1 MAARAAWA
9 LEMRKRANKS
19 PAASSRSSKRKRG
32 KSRTKKKELQEKEL
46 QEKELQEKELQEK
59 ELQKKELQ
67 KKELQEKPLQEKELQ
82 EKELQEK
89 EDQPTMKDAAS
100 AKPPETAATPKM
112 IAAESTKNW
121 GELFPDP
128 EAQRTSHMT
137 TRHQHSNAKKMVIF
151 AIVLFL
157 TSGALLMI
165 MIWSK
170 PRATIVFCN
179 TSDCLRHTTELKE
192 AMDTSV
198 DPCNDFYKF
207 TCGSWKPKRG
217 ERSMVAQVFADS
229 TQIAIEE
236 MEGPSENAVV
246 PKVMHYY
253 KNCIQLR
260 DFTPTDVA
268 LYMNFKQGLGF
279 LWPEKK
285 QSAID
290 ALLPLLNLTI
300 TWNMKLLFHLEALPA
315 YKRRPQTLYITRS
328 RLSATWLDPTWTP
341 VTFAEVV
348 RRHCGELG
356 VAPPSDSS
364 IQELKS
370 TVEKIINT
378 TLKLPPDATTDTQ
391 IMMKEIEQLMPNR
404 GHDWL
409 SSLNKLYSPQF
420 TWTQDSPVALEHEA
434 ILQNVYALLENYK
447 EKKQTLMEGLSFVF
461 LRTSL
466 WFFAGKPELRFTS
479 DPKVGRRIWKLTCV
493 MYTAENFGLLIAASH
508 IYTRYSSSVRGQ
520 LARFQRGIQTTI
532 KQQLEDAEWIDATIK
547 SKATVKIDAMTLDTM
562 PEENFFSDVDLAR
575 LYRHFPSVAASFIEN
590 YIKVAEAYRL
600 LIGHDN
606 FISVYS
612 KRLGDGS
619 PSRYDYYY
627 NIGYIYLGA
636 MEPPI
641 LYLSGTTAM
650 MYGSFGTL
658 IAECMVRSF
667 DKRGVL
673 ITGEGKRKLWWDS
686 PAYTQRV
693 GCDILSDRKSG
704 GSGTTSDANTLPAG
718 SRDPREFR
726 FAALFPLAPALTT
739 SFIAH
744 RRARIKDGRHVQHRL
759 QGLDDYTDD
768 QVFFLTY
775 CLMTCATNS
784 TGETCN
790 VPLRQM
796 QRFASAFRC
805 RRGSPMNPK
814 KKCTFFS

>member
-1 MAARAAWA
+1 
-9 LEMRKRANKS
+9 MR
-19 PAASSRSSKRKRG
+19 SRC
-32 KSRTKKKELQEKEL
+32 
-46 QEKELQEKELQEK
+46 
-59 ELQKKELQ
+59 
-67 KKELQEKPLQEKELQ
+67 
-82 EKELQEK
+82 
-89 EDQPTMKDAAS
+89 
-100 AKPPETAATPKM
+100 
-112 IAAESTKNW
+112 
-121 GELFPDP
+121 
-128 EAQRTSHMT
+128 
-137 TRHQHSNAKKMVIF
+137 QHSYAKTFIT
-151 AIVLFL
+151 AIALL
-157 TSGALLMI
+157 LASGALLMI
-165 MIWSK
+165 MIWSLSH
-170 PRATIVFCN
+170 ATIVLCN
-179 TSDCLRHTTELKE
+179 TPDCLRHVTELKE
-192 AMDTSV
+192 TMDTSV

-217 ERSMVAQVFADS
+217 ERSMVARVFAES

-236 MEGPSENAVV
+236 MDGPSENAVV
-246 PKVMHYY
+246 PKVMDYY

-260 DFTPTDVA
+260 HFTPTDVE

-300 TWNMKLLFHLEALPA
+300 TWNINFLFQLEALPA
-315 YKRRPQTLYITRS
+315 YKRRPQTLYITRGILS
-328 RLSATWLDPTWTP
+328 RRFLDPTWTP

-356 VAPPSDSS
+356 VEPPSDSS

-370 TVEKIINT
+370 TVEDIINAA
-378 TLKLPPDATTDTQ
+378 LKLPPDATTDTQ
-391 IMMKEIEQLMPNR
+391 IMMKEIEQLMPKR
-404 GHDWL
+404 AYDWL
-409 SSLNKLYSPQF
+409 ISLNKLYSPQF
-420 TWTQDSPVALEHEA
+420 TWTPDSPVALEDEA
-434 ILQNVYALLENYK
+434 ILQSVYALLENYK

-466 WFFAGKPELRFTS
+466 WFVAGKPELRFRS
-479 DPKVGRRIWKLTCV
+479 DLKVGRRIWKLACV
-493 MYTAENFGLLIAASH
+493 KYIAGNFGLLIAASH

-520 LARFQRGIQTTI
+520 LARFHRSIQTTI
-532 KQQLEDAEWIDATIK
+532 KQQLEDAEWIGATIK

-575 LYRHFPSVAASFIEN
+575 LYRDFPSITASFIEN

-606 FISVYS
+606 FINVYS

-619 PSRYDYYY
+619 PNRYEYYY
-627 NIGYIYLGA
+627 IIAYIYLGA

-650 MYGSFGTL
+650 IYGSFGTL
-658 IAECMVRSF
+658 IAECSVRSF
-667 DKRGVL
+667 DKRGVFV
-673 ITGEGKRKLWWDS
+673 TGQGKRELWWDS

-693 GCDILSDRKSG
+693 GCDLLPDRKSG
-704 GSGTTSDANTLPAG
+704 SSGTTSDANTLPAG
-718 SRDPREFR
+718 SRDPRELR

-744 RRARIKDGRHVQHRL
+744 RRASIKDGRHVQHCL
-759 QGLDDYTDD
+759 HGLDDYTDD

-805 RRGSPMNPK
+805 RHGSPMNPV
-814 KKCTFFS
+814 KCTFFSYL

>member
-1 MAARAAWA
+1 MAARAALA
-9 LEMRKRANKS
+9 LQRRKRSEAHKS
-19 PAASSRSSKRKRG
+19 SSTSSTSSKRKSQ
-32 KSRTKKKELQEKEL
+32 KSKDGRPGTKKMELQENGAN
-46 QEKELQEKELQEK
+46 
-59 ELQKKELQ
+59 
-67 KKELQEKPLQEKELQ
+67 PI
-82 EKELQEK
+82 
-89 EDQPTMKDAAS
+89 
-100 AKPPETAATPKM
+100 AKGTETAASPTT
-112 IAAESTKNW
+112 IAA
-121 GELFPDP
+121 
-128 EAQRTSHMT
+128 TSHMT
-137 TRHQHSNAKKMVIF
+137 TRHQHSNAKKMVTI

-170 PRATIVFCN
+170 PHATIVFCN
-179 TSDCLRHTTELKE
+179 TPDCLRHATELKE
-192 AMDTSV
+192 AMNTSV

-217 ERSMVAQVFADS
+217 ERSMVARVFADS
-229 TQIAIEE
+229 TQIAMEE
-236 MEGPSENAVV
+236 MEGPSEKAVV
-246 PKVMHYY
+246 PKAMDYF
-253 KNCIQLR
+253 KSCIQLR
-260 DFTPTDVA
+260 NLTPTDVE

-300 TWNMKLLFHLEALPA
+300 TWNINFLFRLEALPA
-315 YKRRPQTLYITRS
+315 YKRRPQTLYITRGI
-328 RLSATWLDPTWTP
+328 LSPRFLDPRWTP

-348 RRHCGELG
+348 RWHCGELG
-356 VAPPSDSS
+356 VEPPSDSS

-370 TVEKIINT
+370 TVEDIINAV
-378 TLKLPPDATTDTQ
+378 LKLPPGATTDTQ
-391 IMMKEIEQLMPNR
+391 IMMKEIEQLMPKW
-404 GHDWL
+404 GYDWL
-409 SSLNKLYSPQF
+409 NSLNKLYSPQF
-420 TWTQDSPVALEHEA
+420 TWTPDSPVALEDEA
-434 ILQNVYALLENYK
+434 ILQSMYTLLENYK
-447 EKKQTLMEGLSFVF
+447 KKRQTLMEGLSFVF

-466 WFFAGKPELRFTS
+466 WLAAGKPEMRYS
-479 DPKVGRRIWKLTCV
+479 ADPKVARRIWKLTCIR
-493 MYTAENFGLLIAASH
+493 YTTGNFGLLIAASH
-508 IYTRYSSSVRGQ
+508 IYTRYSSSVRGK
-520 LARFQRGIQTTI
+520 LARFHRSIQTTI

-575 LYRHFPSVAASFIEN
+575 LYRDFPSIGASFLEN

-606 FISVYS
+606 FISIYS

-619 PSRYDYYY
+619 PGRYDYYY
-627 NIGYIYLGA
+627 NIAYISLGA

-658 IAECMVRSF
+658 IAECIVRSF
-667 DKRGVL
+667 DKRGVFV
-673 ITGEGKRKLWWDS
+673 TGQGKRELWWDS

-693 GCDILSDRKSG
+693 GCDLLPDRKSG

-718 SRDPREFR
+718 SRDPREVH

-744 RRARIKDGRHVQHRL
+744 RRASIKHGRYVQHRL
-759 QGLDDYTDD
+759 HGLDDYTDD

-775 CLMTCATNS
+775 CLTTCATNN

-805 RRGSPMNPK
+805 SPGSPMNPE

>member
-1 MAARAAWA
+1 
-9 LEMRKRANKS
+9 
-19 PAASSRSSKRKRG
+19 
-32 KSRTKKKELQEKEL
+32 
-46 QEKELQEKELQEK
+46 
-59 ELQKKELQ
+59 
-67 KKELQEKPLQEKELQ
+67 
-82 EKELQEK
+82 
-89 EDQPTMKDAAS
+89 
-100 AKPPETAATPKM
+100 
-112 IAAESTKNW
+112 
-121 GELFPDP
+121 
-128 EAQRTSHMT
+128 MT
-137 TRHQHSNAKKMVIF
+137 TRHQHSNAKKMVTN
-151 AIVLFL
+151 AIVRFL

-170 PRATIVFCN
+170 AHATIVFCN
-179 TSDCLRHTTELKE
+179 TSHCLRHATKLKE

-207 TCGSWKPKRG
+207 K
-217 ERSMVAQVFADS
+217 
-229 TQIAIEE
+229 
-236 MEGPSENAVV
+236 
-246 PKVMHYY
+246 
-253 KNCIQLR
+253 CIQLR
-260 DFTPTDVA
+260 NLTPTDEE

-290 ALLPLLNLTI
+290 PLLPLLNLTI
-300 TWNMKLLFHLEALPA
+300 TWNINFLFQLEALPA
-315 YKRRPQTLYITRS
+315 YKRRPQTLYITRGILS
-328 RLSATWLDPTWTP
+328 RRFSDPTWTP

-356 VAPPSDSS
+356 VEPPSDSS

-370 TVEKIINT
+370 TVEDIINAA
-378 TLKLPPDATTDTQ
+378 LKLPPGATTDTQ
-391 IMMKEIEQLMPNR
+391 IMMKEIEQLMPKR
-404 GHDWL
+404 GYDWL

-420 TWTQDSPVALEHEA
+420 TWTPDSPVALEDEA
-434 ILQNVYALLENYK
+434 ILQSAYTLLENYK
-447 EKKQTLMEGLSFVF
+447 KKRQTLMEGLSLVF

-466 WFFAGKPELRFTS
+466 WLAAGKPELRYRS

-493 MYTAENFGLLIAASH
+493 KYTAGNFGLLIAASH
-508 IYTRYSSSVRGQ
+508 IYRRYSSSMRGQ
-520 LARFQRGIQTTI
+520 LARFHQSIQTTI

-575 LYRHFPSVAASFIEN
+575 LYRDFPSNAASFLEN

-600 LIGHDN
+600 LIVHDN
-606 FISVYS
+606 FISVHS
-612 KRLGDGS
+612 RRLGDGS

-627 NIGYIYLGA
+627 NIAYISLGA
-636 MEPPI
+636 MEPPT

-650 MYGSFGTL
+650 IYGSFGTL
-658 IAECMVRSF
+658 IAECIVRSF

-673 ITGEGKRKLWWDS
+673 FTGEGKRELWWHS
-686 PAYTQRV
+686 PVYTQRV
-693 GCDILSDRKSG
+693 GCDLLSDRKSG
-704 GSGTTSDANTLPAG
+704 GSGTTSDAKTLPAG
-718 SRDPREFR
+718 SRDQREVR
-726 FAALFPLAPALTT
+726 FAPLFPLAPALTT

-744 RRARIKDGRHVQHRL
+744 RRASIKDGRHVQHRL
-759 QGLDDYTDD
+759 QWLADYTND

-775 CLMTCATNS
+775 CLMTCVTNN

-805 RRGSPMNPK
+805 SPGSPMNPV